1 MDMNGNLYKP
11 LKSELIK
18 IIDESPLI
26 KTFVLVPEEEF
37 SFRTGQFIEVT
48 IDGLG
53 EAPFTP
59 SSSPL
64 QKSQLE
70 ITVMK
75 TGYVTENMHAMQPGD
90 KMGIRGPFGRGYPM
104 EKFFD
109 KEILILGGGCGF
121 APIRSLLYSLIAVS
135 DKLRKVT
142 LLYGSKTPE
151 DCIYKPYIQEL
162 RDTPKFEVLRSV
174 DQANEDWTES
184 VGVVTVLLDDVNM
197 DIKNSVAVVCGPPI
211 MMKFGTMKL
220 LEMGYPEHDIFLSM
234 EKNMSCGLGK
244 CGHCMMGHYLVCK
257 DGPVFTYD
265 EIKDQPHI
273 WN

>member
-1 MDMNGNLYKP
+1 MGMNGNLYKP
-11 LKSELIK
+11 LKAELIR

-37 SFRTGQFIEVT
+37 SFNTGQFIEVT

-64 QKSQLE
+64 EKSQLE

-75 TGYVTENMHAMQPGD
+75 TGYVTEHMHSMQPGE

-104 EKFFD
+104 EEFSD

-121 APIRSLLYSLIAVS
+121 APIRSLLYSLIDIS

-142 LLYGSKTPE
+142 LCYGSKTPE
-151 DCIYKPYIQEL
+151 DCVYKPYIKEL
-162 RDTPKFEVLRSV
+162 RETPKFEVLRSV
-174 DQANEDWTES
+174 DQANEDWTER
-184 VGVVTVLLDDVNM
+184 VGVVTVLLDDVQM
-197 DIKNSVAVVCGPPI
+197 DIGNSVAIVCGPPV

-220 LEMGYPEHDIFLSM
+220 LEMGYPETDIYLSM
-234 EKNMSCGLGK
+234 EKNMSCGHGK
-244 CGHCMMGHYLVCK
+244 CGHCMMGKYLVCK